1 MITIFTIMFKIP
13 LIAKLSIKMKKIPHV
28 FISSTYEDLKEERLA
43 VKEGVLRADCF
54 PVGMEYFPSSPKS
67 PWKVIE
73 NAISQSDFYILI
85 VAGRYGSID
94 KETGISYTEREFNYA
109 VEKKIPIL
117 IFMSPDIEELSE
129 NKIDD
134 REKIKIFR
142 KKLLNPVRH
151 IKQYINVYALE
162 AEVQKALMTAV
173 QELIDTNECSEY
185 ERLYAH
191 FNSLVGFLQ
200 NQINSLAE
208 ASISNSL
215 AFADVSEK
223 IRELKKNNNPT
234 QPMI

>member
-1 MITIFTIMFKIP
+1 M
-13 LIAKLSIKMKKIPHV
+13 
-28 FISSTYEDLKEERLA
+28 
-43 VKEGVLRADCF
+43 RADCF

-94 KETGISYTEREFNYA
+94 KETGISYTERKFNYA

-129 NKIDD
+129 NKIDE

-142 KKLLNPVRH
+142 KKLLSPDRYV
-151 IKQYINVYALE
+151 KQYKNIDNLE

-173 QELIDTNECSEY
+173 QELIDNNERSEY
-185 ERLYAH
+185 ERLYEH
-191 FNSLVGFLQ
+191 FNSLVDFLQ
-200 NQINSLAE
+200 NQVDSLAE
-208 ASISNSL
+208 ASIRNSL
-215 AFADVSEK
+215 AFVNVSDK
-223 IRELKKNNNPT
+223 IRELKKTNNL
-234 QPMI
+234 Q